1 MHFQQKTIIAVACI
15 SGAGDTKPV
24 QRVIGLDPCM
34 ISKQT
39 KEQEIT
45 DLPFKIKLL
54 SHAVNP
60 YLLVTLH
67 ILSFC
72 SDEGHWNKIKQKT
85 SGHNNEGSIIN
96 PFNMLAKLQHI
107 GNSLKAHDFIM

>member
-45 DLPFKIKLL
+45 DLQRGPLPFGDSPHPLL
-54 SHAVNP
+54 
-60 YLLVTLH
+60 
-67 ILSFC
+67 
-72 SDEGHWNKIKQKT
+72 
-85 SGHNNEGSIIN
+85 
-96 PFNMLAKLQHI
+96 LQ
-107 GNSLKAHDFIM
+107 